1 MLFSLGTTSQPS
13 SFHFKPFILLRIL
26 WVKTS
31 PLHPLTRGGDLR
43 TFNILKQLH
52 RRHDITFVGMVADA
66 GQVAGSNQA
75 HQYSNR
81 AIWVKEPK
89 ASLKLSRA
97 YFLAGAAANII
108 SKLPYAVE
116 RFRSD
121 ALCAKVSELAERHD
135 FDVMVCDFL
144 FPAASLPWD
153 TKVKSSFPW
162 VLFQHNVESMIWQRR
177 SSEKKGLAR
186 IYLRWQWQRMLKF
199 ETAISKRFDGV
210 MSVSEEDTS
219 IFREQMRLP
228 NVLGSVPTGVDLEFF
243 QAVPKTCEAQ
253 PTVIFMG
260 SMDWYANIDA
270 VGWFAAA
277 VWPRIRA
284 KVPGVKFI
292 IVGRQPPPSIC
303 ALASESAQIEVTG
316 TVPDVRP
323 YLRSAQ
329 AMVVPLRIG
338 GGTRI
343 KIFEAMAA
351 EVPVVSTTI
360 GAEGLQVVHGRHALI
375 ADEAIDFADAVVS
388 LLCQP
393 DLSFRISRSALD
405 EVALPNSWD
414 AAARIMEQYLLQL
427 INQEATPK
435 PASE

>member
-1 MLFSLGTTSQPS
+1 
-13 SFHFKPFILLRIL
+13 
-26 WVKTS
+26 
-31 PLHPLTRGGDLR
+31 
-43 TFNILKQLH
+43 
-52 RRHDITFVGMVADA
+52 MVADA

-81 AIWVKEPK
+81 AVWVKEPK

-108 SKLPYAVE
+108 SRLPYAVE

-121 ALCAKVSELAERHD
+121 ALCVKVSELAEQHD
-135 FDVMVCDFL
+135 FDVMICDFL

-210 MSVSEEDTS
+210 MSVSEEDAC
-219 IFREQMRLP
+219 IFREQMMLP

-243 QAVPKTCEAQ
+243 QAVSKTCTDQ

-260 SMDWYANIDA
+260 SMDWYANIEA
-270 VGWFAAA
+270 VEWFADV

-284 KVPGVKFI
+284 KVPGVRFT
-292 IVGRQPPPSIC
+292 IVGRQPPSSIC
-303 ALASESAQIEVTG
+303 ALASEATQIEVTG

-329 AMVVPLRIG
+329 VMVVPLRIG
-338 GGTRI
+338 GGTRL

-351 EVPVVSTTI
+351 EVPVVSTTV
-360 GAEGLQVVHGRHALI
+360 GAEGLQLVHGRHALI
-375 ADEAIDFADAVVS
+375 ADEAIDFADAVVR
-388 LLCQP
+388 LLTQP
-393 DLSFRISRSALD
+393 DLSCQISHLALA
-405 EVALPNSWD
+405 EVAEPNSWD
-414 AAARIMEQYLLQL
+414 AAAKIMEQQLLQL
-427 INQEATPK
+427 INQKAAATP
-435 PASE
+435 ASK

>member
-1 MLFSLGTTSQPS
+1 
-13 SFHFKPFILLRIL
+13 
-26 WVKTS
+26 
-31 PLHPLTRGGDLR
+31 
-43 TFNILKQLH
+43 
-52 RRHDITFVGMVADA
+52 MVADEV
-66 GQVAGSNQA
+66 QVAGSNLA

-81 AIWVKEPK
+81 AVWVKASK
-89 ASLKLSRA
+89 ASLKPSRFR
-97 YFLAGAAANII
+97 FLYGAIANIA
-108 SKLPYAVE
+108 SALPYAVE
-116 RFRSD
+116 RFRSSSLR
-121 ALCAKVSELAERHD
+121 AVVAELAKAHN
-135 FDVMVCDFL
+135 FDAMICDFL
-144 FPAASLPWD
+144 FPAASLPWE
-153 TKVKSSFPW
+153 TKVNAPFPW

-177 SSEKKGLAR
+177 SSERKGLAG
-186 IYLRWQWQRMLKF
+186 IYFRWQWQRMLKF
-199 ETAISKRFDGV
+199 ETEISKKFDGV
-210 MSVSEEDTS
+210 MSVSEEDAFV
-219 IFREQMRLP
+219 FREQMRLP

-243 QAVPKTCEAQ
+243 QAVRKTCGAQ

-270 VGWFAAA
+270 VGWFADA

-292 IVGRQPPPSIC
+292 IVGRQPPPAIC

-323 YLRSAQ
+323 FLRSAQ

-338 GGTRI
+338 GGTRL

-375 ADEAIDFADAVVS
+375 ADEAMDFADAVVS

-393 DLSFRISRSALD
+393 DLSFQISRSALD

-414 AAARIMEQYLLQL
+414 AAARIMEQYLHQL
-427 INQEATPK
+427 IHQEATPT